1 MMYGL
6 QTVALTKREEAELE
20 VAELVMLKFLLEVIR
35 MDKNRNECIRMY
47 VYATGIT
54 DL

>member
-1 MMYGL
+1 MLYGL
-6 QTVALTKREEAELE
+6 QTVALTKREEAQLE
-20 VAELVMLKFLLEVIR
+20 VAELVMSKFSLEVTR